1 MITPIEVPRY
11 VLGLHSRVPKKSRKI
26 VVLKWLQ
33 ANGAAVVE
41 GEAVLILAT
50 RKATVEMVSPA
61 SGLFFHLVELD
72 VKMNVGDI
80 LALVAG
86 SAEEY
91 REYLS
96 HGAVSRPLVQSESR
110 PLPR

>member
-26 VVLKWLQ
+26 VVLKWLKG
-33 ANGAAVVE
+33 NGEAVVE
-41 GEAVLILAT
+41 GEAVLVLDT

-72 VKMNVGDI
+72 VKVKVGDI

-91 REYLS
+91 REYQ
-96 HGAVSRPLVQSESR
+96 SRTAAQPSPVPSESQ
-110 PLPR
+110 PVPR